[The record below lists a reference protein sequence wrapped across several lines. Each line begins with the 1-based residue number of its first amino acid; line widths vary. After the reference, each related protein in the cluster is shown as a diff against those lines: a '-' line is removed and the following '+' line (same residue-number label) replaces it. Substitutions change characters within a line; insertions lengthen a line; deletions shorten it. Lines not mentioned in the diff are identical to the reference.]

1 MNFNDYQDKAADFAV
16 YETLDYPLLALGE
29 EVGELQ
35 GKVAKHVRKN
45 RVSANDALFHAGV
58 AFTDESQELREDL
71 IKEAGD
77 VLWNLSNLL
86 NDLNVPLETV
96 ARMNIGKLESRK
108 KRNVIVG
115 EGDNR

>member
-1 MNFNDYQDKAADFAV
+1 MKMNDYQNKAADFAV
-16 YETLDYPLLALGE
+16 YESLDYPLLALGE

-35 GKVAKHVRKN
+35 GKIAKYARKN
-45 RVSANDALFHAGV
+45 ACSADLAIMNASTPLRKEAVELHNDLM
-58 AFTDESQELREDL
+58 S
-71 IKEAGD
+71 EAGD

-86 NDLNVPLETV
+86 SDLGVSLEGC
-96 ARMNIGKLESRK
+96 AQANIDKLESRK